1 MNEITKDM
9 LILDIISAHPD
20 AADVLIEFGMHCVTC
35 MAAAGETLEQAC
47 EVHGI
52 SADEV
57 VDALNA
63 LV

>member
-9 LILDIISAHPD
+9 LIIDIIAAHPD
-20 AADVLIEFGMHCVTC
+20 AADVLIEFGMHCVSC

-47 EVHGI
+47 DVHGI